1 MIKLQFW
8 DYSFFH
14 FFILK
19 NRCRFLNF
27 SLGGVWQ
34 KKRIQQSYQIFFM
47 KYQIRQGIFRNIL
60 AFLWSAVTGSLFWK
74 LKEKSSLRNRRDKKS
89 WNEKIF
95 LLPPFS
101 TLWISLYY
109 SKKEIY
115 LWLLC
120 VKYKNSKCRRHQ
132 IITSRETRPLRFWS
146 QNIHGRANID
156 VSWRSAKMLFLLT
169 IRLLWKS
176 PTHGNLQT

>member
-1 MIKLQFW
+1 MSLSQFLLRRRMTEETNTTKLP
-8 DYSFFH
+8 DIFH
-14 FFILK
+14 EITNAPRHFPQHFGL
-19 NRCRFLNF
+19 
-27 SLGGVWQ
+27 
-34 KKRIQQSYQIFFM
+34 
-47 KYQIRQGIFRNIL
+47 
-60 AFLWSAVTGSLFWK
+60 LWFTVTGSLFWK
-74 LKEKSSLRNRRDKKS
+74 LKSSLRNRREKKS

-95 LLPPFS
+95 LLPPPFS
-101 TLWISLYY
+101 CLWISLYY
-109 SKKEIY
+109 IQRSDIY

-132 IITSRETRPLRFWS
+132 IITSRETRPLRLRS